1 MKLTDKKPSATQRVL
16 IFGPPK
22 SGKTEL
28 VSKLAEHYNLLWF
41 DLEQGYATLLKLP
54 QEAQERVELICLPDS
69 KSYPIAVETMLKVI
83 KGSKVEIC
91 EEHGKV
97 GCMLCK
103 RAHKE
108 AEAREE
114 DQGTNLF
121 SHYFTTVELSTT
133 PEDTIVVVDS
143 LTQFSNSA
151 IAHITKNQNDEYK
164 LEFDDWGN
172 LKTIV
177 EKFLSEIQAAS
188 YNIVAITHEEEVTVE
203 NKRKK
208 IVPVCGSSKS
218 SRNTARYF
226 DHVIYCEV
234 KNKKHLAASS
244 TTYMNN
250 ILTGSRSDVELESG
264 DTLLDIFQHTT
275 HTKGGKKCDSTQASK
290 TSSILDKL
298 KKQNH

>member
-16 IFGPPK
+16 VFGPPK

-28 VSKLAEHYNLLWF
+28 VSHLASNFKLLWF

-54 QEAQERVELICLPDS
+54 VEQQQNVELICLPDS

-83 KGSKVEIC
+83 KGLAVSIC

-103 RAHKE
+103 KNPE
-108 AEAREE
+108 AAYTE
-114 DQGTNLF
+114 
-121 SHYFTTVELSTT
+121 VELSTT
-133 PEDTIVVVDS
+133 PEDTIVVIDS
-143 LTQFSNSA
+143 LTQLSNSA
-151 IAHITKNQNDEYK
+151 IAHITKNKPEDYK
-164 LEFDDWGN
+164 LEFDDWGY
-172 LKTIV
+172 LKIIV
-177 EKFLSEIQAAS
+177 EKFLSEVQAAN
-188 YNIVAITHEEEVTVE
+188 YNIVAITHEEEVEVE

-226 DHVIYCEV
+226 DHVVYCEV
-234 KNKKHLAASS
+234 KNKKHIAAST

-250 ILTGSRSDVELESG
+250 ILTGSRSDVALETG
-264 DTLLDIFQHTT
+264 DTLLDIFN
-275 HTKGGKKCDSTQASK
+275 HTKGGTPCPGVKTEAAT
-290 TSSILDKL
+290 TSSILSKL
-298 KKQNH
+298 KAKNKPNT